1 MEEGGPMNGVKYGLL
16 SNLNSTFSSIITN
29 LQQERLEK
37 ENTYSSL
44 NRCFLN
50 RVSGPRNI

>member
-1 MEEGGPMNGVKYGLL
+1 MNGVKYGLL

-37 ENTYSSL
+37 T
-44 NRCFLN
+44 
-50 RVSGPRNI
+50 PTHH